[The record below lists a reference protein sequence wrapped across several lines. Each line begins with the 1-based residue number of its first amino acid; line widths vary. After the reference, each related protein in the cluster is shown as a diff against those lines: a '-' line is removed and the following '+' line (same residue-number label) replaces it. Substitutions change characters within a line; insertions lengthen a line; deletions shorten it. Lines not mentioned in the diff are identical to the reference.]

1 MNVQKGGAG
10 GDGEGDV
17 KNWSQRPQRVPSCQF
32 QVNVQKGGAGGDGE
46 GDVKNWSRDHR
57 GFRAARSKPHQPI
70 IKKNWHEK
78 PQDWL
83 PCCVIGRSCRKHHL
97 CHVIIHV
104 LSPVTRVCCDKTC
117 LLSQQKYAA
126 FVFVVTNSILW

>member
-1 MNVQKGGAG
+1 MCKK
-10 GDGEGDV
+10 EGQEV
-17 KNWSQRPQRVPSCQF
+17 TEKEMRRTGP
-32 QVNVQKGGAGGDGE
+32 
-46 GDVKNWSRDHR
+46 RDHR

-104 LSPVTRVCCDKTC
+104 LSTVACVCCDKTFFC
-117 LLSQQKYAA
+117 HNRSMLLLYLSRQTKFCGDKR
-126 FVFVVTNSILW
+126 FVTTNILLLRQARVCHHKSFVASNIIWS